1 MNKKALAVAVA
12 AALTAP
18 MAAQA
23 VSTNWYGHINRAMQF
38 VDDGTDYDIKF
49 VDPTAYSSRMC
60 WTGTAEASNGVTAG
74 AKIEY
79 DFRSNTIYGGG
90 AGINAGDATDTNLRI
105 RHAFV
110 WFSGDW
116 GKLSLGQTS
125 DATDGVAYAAHNS
138 AWEGTELGHDWGIT
152 GFRLSGTGNAN
163 EQATVGT
170 AYSFSSSF
178 DGGRR
183 DLVRYDTPSF
193 GPVSA
198 AVSIGTNSRFDTS
211 LSLASDVGGGS
222 LKAKIG
228 YSEAGGSTAAS
239 DGAAGGADE
248 TILGSASYKFS
259 QGTFIDGFY
268 GTRDFN
274 AGAARSDADTWYIA
288 LGHSWGT
295 NTIAVDYMEGND
307 VTQDCS
313 GDRIGV
319 GFKHG
324 ISGTGATLY
333 TGYHH
338 YTADC
343 SAGAAALTVGAGTP
357 AAVTGTGIQDVD
369 EFHVGARVHFD

>member
-1 MNKKALAVAVA
+1 M
-12 AALTAP
+12 
-18 MAAQA
+18 
-23 VSTNWYGHINRAMQF
+23 G
-38 VDDGTDYDIKF
+38 
-49 VDPTAYSSRMC
+49 
-60 WTGTAEASNGVTAG
+60 WTGTADAGNGMTAGGKLEYDMRSNGIFT
-74 AKIEY
+74 
-79 DFRSNTIYGGG
+79 TGGR
-90 AGINAGDATDTNLRI
+90 INAVDNTDTALRI

-125 DATDGVAYAAHNS
+125 DATDGVAYANHNG
-138 AWEGTELGHDWGIT
+138 AWEGTELGNDWGMT
-152 GFRLSGTGNAN
+152 GHRLSVAGVAN
-163 EQATVGT
+163 PTATVGNPT
-170 AYSFSSSF
+170 AFSGSF

-183 DLVRYDTPSF
+183 DLVRYDTPSI
-193 GPVSA
+193 GPLSA
-198 AVSIGTNSRFDTS
+198 AVSVGTNSRFDTS
-211 LSLASDVGGGS
+211 LSMAADVGGGS
-222 LKAKIG
+222 LLARIG
-228 YSEAGGSTAAS
+228 YAEAGGIAGPS
-239 DGAAGGADE
+239 AGGADE

-369 EFHVGARVHFD
+369 EFHIGALVHID

>member
-38 VDDGTDYDIKF
+38 VDDGIDSDVNF
-49 VDPTAYSSRMC
+49 VDPTAYSSRMG
-60 WTGTAEASNGVTAG
+60 WSGTAEAGNGVTAG

-79 DFRSNTIYGGG
+79 DFRSNTVYGDG
-90 AGINAGDATDTNLRI
+90 AGVTRCDDAGICGLGAADASDTNLRI
-105 RHAFV
+105 RHAVV

-125 DATDGVAYAAHNS
+125 DATDGVAYQSHNS

-152 GFRLSGTGNAN
+152 GFRLDVAGAAN
-163 EQATVGT
+163 PTTTVGT

-198 AVSIGTNSRFDTS
+198 NVSVGTNSRFDTS
-211 LSLASDVGGGS
+211 LRLSSDVGGGS
-222 LKAKIG
+222 LKAAIG
-228 YSEAGGSTAAS
+228 YSEAGGSAGAS
-239 DGAAGGADE
+239 AGGANE
-248 TILGSASYKFS
+248 TLSGSASYQFS

-268 GTRDFN
+268 GTRDMN
-274 AGAARSDADTWYIA
+274 AGAARSDPNTWYVA
-288 LGHSWGT
+288 LGHTWGN
-295 NTIAVDYMEGND
+295 NTAVVDYLEGND
-307 VTQDCS
+307 LTQGCN

-324 ISGTGATLY
+324 LSGGATLY

-343 SAGAAALTVGAGTP
+343 AGLAAGTS
-357 AAVTGTGIQDVD
+357 INDVD

>member
-38 VDDGTDYDIKF
+38 VDDGIDSDINF
-49 VDPTAYSSRMC
+49 VDPTAYSSRMG
-60 WTGTAEASNGVTAG
+60 WKGTADAGNGVTAG

-79 DFRSNTIYGGG
+79 DFRSNTIYGSGG
-90 AGINAGDATDTNLRI
+90 GINATDASDTNLRI
-105 RHAFV
+105 RHAIV

-116 GKLSLGQTS
+116 GKLTLGQTS
-125 DATDGVAYAAHNS
+125 DATDGVAYQTHNS

-152 GFRLSGTGNAN
+152 GFRLSVPGVAN
-163 EQATVGT
+163 PTTTVGT

-198 AVSIGTNSRFDTS
+198 NVSVGTNSRFDTS
-211 LSLASDVGGGS
+211 LRLSSDVGGGS
-222 LKAKIG
+222 LKAAIG
-228 YSEAGGSTAAS
+228 YSEAGGSAGAS
-239 DGAAGGADE
+239 ASGANE
-248 TILGSASYKFS
+248 TLSGSASYQFS

-268 GTRDFN
+268 GTRDMN
-274 AGAARSDADTWYIA
+274 AGAARSDPNTWYVA
-288 LGHSWGT
+288 LGHSWGN
-295 NTIAVDYMEGND
+295 NTAVVDYMEGND
-307 VTQDCS
+307 QTQGCN

-324 ISGTGATLY
+324 LSGGATLY

-338 YTADC
+338 YSADC
-343 SAGAAALTVGAGTP
+343 AGLAAGTS
-357 AAVTGTGIQDVD
+357 INDVD
-369 EFHVGARVHFD
+369 EFHIGARVHFD

>member
-38 VDDGTDYDIKF
+38 VDDGIDSDVNF
-49 VDPTAYSSRMC
+49 VDPTAYSSRMG
-60 WTGTAEASNGVTAG
+60 WSGTAEAGNGVTAG

-79 DFRSNTIYGGG
+79 DFRSNTIYGSGG
-90 AGINAGDATDTNLRI
+90 GINATDASDTNLRI

-125 DATDGVAYAAHNS
+125 DATDGVAYASHNS

-152 GFRLSGTGNAN
+152 GFRLDVAGAAN
-163 EQATVGT
+163 PTTTVGT

-183 DLVRYDTPSF
+183 DLVRYDTPSI
-193 GPVSA
+193 GPLSA
-198 AVSIGTNSRFDTS
+198 AVSVGTNSRFDTS
-211 LSLASDVGGGS
+211 LRLASDVGGGS
-222 LKAKIG
+222 LLARIG
-228 YSEAGGSTAAS
+228 YSSAGGSAV
-239 DGAAGGADE
+239 GNAGGANE
-248 TILGSASYKFS
+248 TLSGSASYKFS

-268 GTRDFN
+268 GTSDLNQGAGRDDPN
-274 AGAARSDADTWYIA
+274 TWYVA

-295 NTIAVDYMEGND
+295 NTAAIDYLEGND
-307 VTQDCS
+307 VTQDCN

-324 ISGTGATLY
+324 LSGGATIY

-343 SAGAAALTVGAGTP
+343 DGLAAGT
-357 AAVTGTGIQDVD
+357 TINDIDV
-369 EFHVGARVHFD
+369 FHVGARVHFD

>member
-23 VSTNWYGHINRAMQF
+23 ISTNWYGHVNRAVQF
-38 VDDGTDYDIKF
+38 VDDGIDSDINF
-49 VDPTAYSSRMC
+49 VDPTAYSSRMG
-60 WTGTAEASNGVTAG
+60 WSGTADAGNGMTAGGKLEYDMRSNG
-74 AKIEY
+74 I
-79 DFRSNTIYGGG
+79 FSSGG
-90 AGINAGDATDTNLRI
+90 GINAVDDTDTVLRV

-125 DATDGVAYAAHNS
+125 DATDGVAYASHNS

-152 GFRLSGTGNAN
+152 GFRLDVAGVAN
-163 EQATVGT
+163 PTTTQGT
-170 AYSFSSSF
+170 AYSYSSSF

-183 DLVRYDTPSF
+183 DLVRYDTPSI
-193 GPVSA
+193 GPLSA
-198 AVSIGTNSRFDTS
+198 AVSVGTNSRFDTS
-211 LSLASDVGGGS
+211 LRLASDVGGGS
-222 LKAKIG
+222 LLARIG
-228 YSEAGGSTAAS
+228 YAEAGGSAGAS
-239 DGAAGGADE
+239 AGGASE
-248 TILGSASYKFS
+248 TLSGSASYKFS

-268 GTRDFN
+268 GTRDMN
-274 AGAARSDADTWYIA
+274 AGAARSDPNTWYVA

-295 NTIAVDYMEGND
+295 NTAAIDYLEGND
-307 VTQDCS
+307 VTQDCN

-324 ISGTGATLY
+324 LSGGATIY

-343 SAGAAALTVGAGTP
+343 DGLAAGT
-357 AAVTGTGIQDVD
+357 TINDIDV
-369 EFHVGARVHFD
+369 FHVGARVHFD